1 MSSIGNTIWR
11 CVHAWVLTTDIVQL
25 HTIYEQLHF
34 SVHII
39 NRMSVLHVY
48 SMDMMCDPSS
58 FIRTAST
65 H

>member
-25 HTIYEQLHF
+25 CTTEQLHF
-34 SVHII
+34 LVHV
-39 NRMSVLHVY
+39 MSGTSVLHNAN
-48 SMDMMCDPSS
+48 M
-58 FIRTAST
+58 